1 MYIQQIYTS
10 CLAQA
15 AYYIESNGEAAI
27 IDPLRDIDQYLQILK
42 ERNAKLKFIFETHF
56 HADFVSGHLDLAR
69 QTGAI
74 IIFGP
79 NATPGYTAYV
89 AKNHEFLPL
98 GKCQMEVLHTPGH
111 TIESSCFLFYDE
123 DKNPQAL
130 FSGDTIFVGDVGRP
144 DLLSGNLPKEELA
157 SMLYDSI
164 QKEILPLRDDIILY
178 PGHGAGSPCGR
189 NLGKET
195 YSTLGTQKKFNYAL
209 QRMSREEFIKA
220 VTHNQPLPPKYFF
233 SDAVINKTGYDS
245 ISDILKK
252 EIRKVSVA
260 EISEEIRTG
269 TTILDVRS
277 PQEFA
282 KLNIEG
288 SVNIG
293 LDGTYA
299 IWAGTL
305 LPVTARMILIS
316 PPGKAEEAIT
326 RLSRVGFE
334 NIIGYWD
341 ESLDEM
347 YGVVIN
353 FDRIPC
359 IEPENL
365 KEEMK
370 MNPGIVLDVRNINEF
385 REAHIKGS
393 HNLPLNT
400 LMDHYSA
407 LHQNIRYY
415 LVCAGGYRSMI
426 AASLLASKGFTEI
439 VNVNGG
445 MTKVKEVAKELVVQ
459 PEHVL

>member
-1 MYIQQIYTS
+1 MKIQQIYTS

-69 QTGAI
+69 QTGATI
-74 IIFGP
+74 VFGP
-79 NATPGYTAYV
+79 DAIPGYTAYV
-89 AKNHEFLPL
+89 SKNHEFLPL
-98 GKCQMEVLHTPGH
+98 GKCSIEVLHTPGH

-123 DKNPQAL
+123 DKNPHAL
-130 FSGDTIFVGDVGRP
+130 FSGDTVFVGDVGRP

-209 QRMSREEFIKA
+209 QKMSREEFIKA
-220 VTHNQPLPPKYFF
+220 VTSDQPLPPKYFF

-245 ISDILKK
+245 INDILKK

-260 EISEEIRTG
+260 EISEEIRSG
-269 TTILDVRS
+269 TTILDVRT
-277 PQEFA
+277 PEEFA
-282 KLNIEG
+282 KFHIEE
-288 SVNIG
+288 SINIG

-305 LPVTARMILIS
+305 LPVTTRMILIS

-347 YGVVIN
+347 FGVVIDFN
-353 FDRIPC
+353 QITC

-365 KEEMK
+365 KS
-370 MNPGIVLDVRNINEF
+370 VLEKNSGEIIDVRNVSEF
-385 REAHIKGS
+385 RDAHIKGS

-400 LMDHYSA
+400 IMENYASLKTDK
-407 LHQNIRYY
+407 NYY
-415 LVCAGGYRSMI
+415 IVCAGGYRSMI
-426 AASLLASKGFTEI
+426 ACSILASKGFVNLT
-439 VNVNGG
+439 NVNGG
-445 MTKVKEVAKELVVQ
+445 MARVKETAKDLVTH